1 MQMIKTST
9 QGGSVG
15 SSQLWFKLNLV
26 RVQTE
31 LGHEKSRSKNARLTL
46 KVVYTKK
53 TMIAMV
59 YMGIMTPSVPPVL
72 FCVGCIPGPPM
83 VGLMPGIGP
92 PCNNDSHGY
101 LLSYS
106 GPHYPPLPFLVNSPH
121 RQGRSSS
128 PRWSSLLHVRVE
140 EPTARIRRVSNHSWG
155 ENDLLLPTILS
166 SIPTLI
172 ICSGRCWC
180 VSQ

>member
-1 MQMIKTST
+1 
-9 QGGSVG
+9 
-15 SSQLWFKLNLV
+15 
-26 RVQTE
+26 
-31 LGHEKSRSKNARLTL
+31 
-46 KVVYTKK
+46 
-53 TMIAMV
+53 MV

-101 LLSYS
+101 QLSYS

-128 PRWSSLLHVRVE
+128 PRWSSLLHARVE
-140 EPTARIRRVSNHSWG
+140 EPSARISRVFKHSWG
-155 ENDLLLPTILS
+155 DNNCLQYSLVYPPSSSVLAGGGVSPSNKGLNILGHRIPKQPTTIARTSTILPGGNPVS
-166 SIPTLI
+166 S
-172 ICSGRCWC
+172 
-180 VSQ
+180 